1 MNLLSAEN
9 LSKNYA
15 DRWLFR
21 DLNFGLLQGQRV
33 AFVGINGTGK
43 TTLMRILAGLEQP
56 DTGLVSTRKGI
67 RVTYLGQQPVFD
79 ESLTVEE
86 TIFASQNDTLRAI
99 KEYEHVVNDPDH
111 KSDDLQR
118 VLERMDA
125 LNAWDYEA
133 QVQQILSRLGILG
146 ELLTRNVSQLS
157 GGQRKRVALARVLI
171 EEPDVLL
178 LDEPTNHLD
187 LATIEWLENR
197 LSSPSLTLLMVTHDR
212 YFLDS
217 VANEIVELDKGQMYR
232 YQGNYAYFVE
242 KKADREMREATEVEK
257 ARQLFKKEL
266 EWMRRMPQAR
276 GTKQKARIDAFYITK
291 EKASTN
297 LSKQQVELSVKT
309 TRQGGKIIEASHLNK
324 KFGDNVVL
332 DDFSYV
338 FKKKDRIGLVGPN
351 GAGKSTLLNMLTGKL
366 QPDSGTIEVGQ
377 TTVFGYYTQ
386 TELEFDPSQRVID
399 IVKEVAE
406 IVELANGDVLTA
418 SQFLSLF
425 LFPPAQQYT
434 MVSKL
439 SGGEKR
445 RLQLLRVL
453 IKNPNFLILDE
464 PTNDL
469 DLGTLNILEDFLL
482 HFGGCLIIVSHDRY
496 FLDQLADHLFVLE
509 PGGAVLNFPGNYTD
523 YRGYLAERESEA
535 AVESAEKEAKQAR
548 AAAKAAVAAPAP
560 APVAAAPKPSETP
573 KRKATFAEK
582 KEYETL
588 EKELEQLEIQK
599 QELIGKLNSGT
610 GSHQELADWA
620 AQLKR
625 TDADLD
631 TKGERWLELAE
642 LV

>member
-1 MNLLSAEN
+1 LQ
-9 LSKNYA
+9 
-15 DRWLFR
+15 
-21 DLNFGLLQGQRV
+21 QGQRI

-43 TTLMRILAGLEQP
+43 TTLMRVLAGLENP
-56 DTGLVSTRKGI
+56 DTGLVTRRQGI

-86 TIFASQNDTLRAI
+86 TIFASQNDTLRAV
-99 KEYEHVVNDPDH
+99 KDYEHVVNDPNHDPE
-111 KSDDLQR
+111 DLQR
-118 VLERMDA
+118 VMERMDN
-125 LNAWDYEA
+125 LNAWDYES
-133 QVQQILSRLGILG
+133 QVQQILGKLGILG
-146 ELLTRNVSQLS
+146 ELLTRNVSKLS

-197 LSSPSLTLLMVTHDR
+197 LNSPSLTLLMVTHDR
-212 YFLDS
+212 YFLDK
-217 VANEIVELDKGQMYR
+217 VANEIVELDKGTMYR

-242 KKADREMREATEVEK
+242 KKADRELREATEVEK
-257 ARQLFKKEL
+257 ARNLFRKEL

-276 GTKQKARIDAFYITK
+276 GTKQKARIDAFYVTK

-297 LSKQQVELSVKT
+297 LSKQQLELSVKT

-324 KFGDNVVL
+324 KFGDKVVM

-366 QPDSGTIEVGQ
+366 QPDSGTVDVGQ

-406 IVELANGDVLTA
+406 VVELANGDVLTA
-418 SQFLSLF
+418 SQFLTLF

-434 MVSKL
+434 LVSKL

-453 IKNPNFLILDE
+453 VKNPNFLILDE

-482 HFGGCLIIVSHDRY
+482 HFSGCLLIVSHDRY
-496 FLDQLADHLFVLE
+496 FLDNLAEHLFVLE

-523 YRGYLAERESEA
+523 YRDYLAERETEA
-535 AVESAEKEAKQAR
+535 ALEAEEKAVKVAR
-548 AAAKAAVAAPAP
+548 AAAKVAAASPAPAP
-560 APVAAAPKPSETP
+560 AVAAAT
-573 KRKATFAEK
+573 KRRASFAEK
-582 KEYETL
+582 KEFEQLEKDIATL
-588 EKELEQLEIQK
+588 EKEKEQLVAKLATGQGSR
-599 QELIGKLNSGT
+599 QELT
-610 GSHQELADWA
+610 DWPTRLQA
-620 AQLKR
+620 VDK
-625 TDADLD
+625 DLD
-631 TKGERWLELAE
+631 AKGERWLELSDFM
-642 LV
+642 

>member
-9 LSKNYA
+9 LGKNYA
-15 DRWLFR
+15 DRWLFK
-21 DLNFGLLQGQRV
+21 DLNFGLQQGQRV

-43 TTLMRILAGLEQP
+43 TTLMKVLAGIEPP
-56 DTGLVSTRKGI
+56 DTGEVSVRKGI
-67 RVTYLGQQPVFD
+67 RVTYLGQNPDFD
-79 ESLTVEE
+79 ETLTVEE
-86 TIFASQNDTLRAI
+86 TIFASQNDTLKAI
-99 KEYEHVVNDPDH
+99 KEYEHVVNDPNHDP
-111 KSDDLQR
+111 DDLQR
-118 VLERMDA
+118 VMERMDA
-125 LNAWDYEA
+125 LSAWDYEA
-133 QVQQILSRLGILG
+133 QVQQILGRLGILG
-146 ELLTRNVSQLS
+146 ELLNRNIRMLS

-197 LSSPSLTLLMVTHDR
+197 LSSPNLTLLMVTHDR
-212 YFLDS
+212 YFLDK

-276 GTKQKARIDAFYITK
+276 GTKQKARIDAFYVTK

-324 KFGDNVVL
+324 RFGDNVVL

-366 QPDSGTIEVGQ
+366 QPDSGTVDVGQ

-406 IVELANGDVLTA
+406 VVELANGDVLTA

-434 MVSKL
+434 LVSKL

-469 DLGTLNILEDFLL
+469 DIGTLNILEDFLL
-482 HFGGCLIIVSHDRY
+482 HFSGCLLIVSHDRY
-496 FLDQLADHLFVLE
+496 FLDQLAEHLFVLE
-509 PGGAVLNFPGNYTD
+509 PGGQVLNFPGNYTD
-523 YRGYLAERESEA
+523 YREYLAERETEA
-535 AVESAEKEAKQAR
+535 ALEAAEKEAKAAR
-548 AAAKAAVAAPAP
+548 AAAKAVAAAPAP
-560 APVAAAPKPSETP
+560 APVAAPVAAAPP

-588 EKELEQLEIQK
+588 EKEIGQLEARK
-599 QELIGKLNSGT
+599 EELIEKLNSGT

-620 AQLKR
+620 AELKR
-625 TDADLD
+625 TETALD
-631 TKGERWLELAE
+631 DKGLRWLELADF
-642 LV
+642 V

>member
-9 LSKNYA
+9 ISKNYA
-15 DRWLFR
+15 DRWLFQN
-21 DLNFGLLQGQRV
+21 LNFGLQLGQRI

-43 TTLMRILAGLEQP
+43 TTLMRVLAGLENP
-56 DTGLVSTRKGI
+56 DTGLVTRRQGI

-86 TIFASQNDTLRAI
+86 TIFASQNDTLRAV
-99 KEYEHVVNDPDH
+99 KDYEHVVNDPNHDP
-111 KSDDLQR
+111 DDLQR
-118 VLERMDA
+118 VMERMDA
-125 LNAWDYEA
+125 LNAWDYES
-133 QVQQILSRLGILG
+133 QVQQILGKLGILG
-146 ELLTRNVSQLS
+146 ELLTRNVSKLS

-197 LSSPSLTLLMVTHDR
+197 LNSPSLTLLMVTHDR
-212 YFLDS
+212 YFLDK
-217 VANEIVELDKGQMYR
+217 VANEIVELDKGTMYR

-242 KKADREMREATEVEK
+242 KKADRELREATEVEK
-257 ARQLFKKEL
+257 ARNLFRKEL

-297 LSKQQVELSVKT
+297 LSRQQLELSVKT
-309 TRQGGKIIEASHLNK
+309 TRQGGKIIEAEHLNK
-324 KFGDNVVL
+324 KFGDKVVL

-366 QPDSGTIEVGQ
+366 KPDSGVVDVGQ

-406 IVELANGDVLTA
+406 VVELANGDVLTA
-418 SQFLSLF
+418 SQFLTLF

-434 MVSKL
+434 LVSKL

-453 IKNPNFLILDE
+453 VKNPNFLILDE

-482 HFGGCLIIVSHDRY
+482 HFSGCLLIVSHDRY
-496 FLDQLADHLFVLE
+496 FLDNLAEHLFILE

-523 YRGYLAERESEA
+523 YRDYLAERETEA
-535 AVESAEKEAKQAR
+535 ALEAEERAARAAR
-548 AAAKAAVAAPAP
+548 AAAKIAP
-560 APVAAAPKPSETP
+560 AAAPTP
-573 KRKATFAEK
+573 PPAAQPARRRASFAEK
-582 KEYETL
+582 KEF
-588 EKELEQLEIQK
+588 EQLEKNIAALEREKEQLVANLATGQGSRQDLTAWPARLQAVDK
-599 QELIGKLNSGT
+599 EL
-610 GSHQELADWA
+610 
-620 AQLKR
+620 
-625 TDADLD
+625 DA
-631 TKGERWLELAE
+631 KGERWLELSE

>member
-9 LSKNYA
+9 ISKNYA
-15 DRWLFR
+15 DRWLFQN
-21 DLNFGLLQGQRV
+21 LNFGLQQGQRI

-43 TTLMRILAGLEQP
+43 TTLMRVLAGLENP
-56 DTGLVSTRKGI
+56 DTGLVTRRQGI

-79 ESLTVEE
+79 ESLSVEE
-86 TIFASQNDTLRAI
+86 TIFASQNDTLRAV
-99 KEYEHVVNDPDH
+99 KDYEHVVNDPNHDP
-111 KSDDLQR
+111 DDLQR
-118 VLERMDA
+118 VMERMDN
-125 LNAWDYEA
+125 LNAWDYES
-133 QVQQILSRLGILG
+133 QVQQILGKLGILG
-146 ELLTRNVSQLS
+146 ELLTRNVSKLS

-197 LSSPSLTLLMVTHDR
+197 LNSPSLTLLMVTHDR
-212 YFLDS
+212 YFLDK
-217 VANEIVELDKGQMYR
+217 VANEIVELDKGTMYR

-242 KKADREMREATEVEK
+242 KKAERELREATEVEK
-257 ARQLFKKEL
+257 ARNLFRKEL

-297 LSKQQVELSVKT
+297 LSKQQLELSVKT
-309 TRQGGKIIEASHLNK
+309 TRQGGKIIEAEHLNK
-324 KFGDNVVL
+324 KFGDKVVL

-366 QPDSGTIEVGQ
+366 QPDSGTVDVGQ

-406 IVELANGDVLTA
+406 VVELANGDVLTA
-418 SQFLSLF
+418 SQFLTLF

-434 MVSKL
+434 LVSKL

-453 IKNPNFLILDE
+453 VKNPNFLILDE

-469 DLGTLNILEDFLL
+469 DLSTLNILEDFLL
-482 HFGGCLIIVSHDRY
+482 NFSGCLLIVSHDRY
-496 FLDQLADHLFVLE
+496 FLDNLAEHLFVLE

-523 YRGYLAERESEA
+523 YRDYLAERETEA
-535 AVESAEKEAKQAR
+535 ALEAEEKAAKAAR
-548 AAAKAAVAAPAP
+548 AAAKTAPAAPAP
-560 APVAAAPKPSETP
+560 VPVAGPA
-573 KRKATFAEK
+573 KRRASFAEK
-582 KEYETL
+582 KEFEQLEKDIASL
-588 EKELEQLEIQK
+588 EKEKELLVANLATGQGSR
-599 QELIGKLNSGT
+599 QELIDWPARLQAVDK
-610 GSHQELADWA
+610 ELD
-620 AQLKR
+620 K
-625 TDADLD
+625 
-631 TKGERWLELAE
+631 KGERWLELSDF
-642 LV
+642 V

>member
-9 LSKNYA
+9 ISKNYA
-15 DRWLFR
+15 DRWLFQN
-21 DLNFGLLQGQRV
+21 LNFGLQQGQRI

-43 TTLMRILAGLEQP
+43 TTLMRVLAGLENP
-56 DTGLVSTRKGI
+56 DTGLVTRRQGI

-86 TIFASQNDTLRAI
+86 TIFASQNDTLRAV
-99 KEYEHVVNDPDH
+99 KDYEHVVNDPNHDPE
-111 KSDDLQR
+111 DLQR
-118 VLERMDA
+118 VMERMDN
-125 LNAWDYEA
+125 LNAWDYES
-133 QVQQILSRLGILG
+133 QVQQILGKLGILG
-146 ELLTRNVSQLS
+146 ELLTRNVSKLS

-197 LSSPSLTLLMVTHDR
+197 LNSPSLTLLMVTHDR
-212 YFLDS
+212 YFLDK
-217 VANEIVELDKGQMYR
+217 VANEIVELDKGTMYR

-242 KKADREMREATEVEK
+242 KKADRELREATEVEK
-257 ARQLFKKEL
+257 ARNLFRKEL

-276 GTKQKARIDAFYITK
+276 GTKQKARIDAFYVTK

-297 LSKQQVELSVKT
+297 LSKQQLELSVKT

-324 KFGDNVVL
+324 KFGDKVVM

-366 QPDSGTIEVGQ
+366 QPDSGTVDVGQ

-406 IVELANGDVLTA
+406 VVELANGDVLTA
-418 SQFLSLF
+418 SQFLTLF

-434 MVSKL
+434 LVSKL

-453 IKNPNFLILDE
+453 VKNPNFLILDE

-482 HFGGCLIIVSHDRY
+482 HFSGCLLIVSHDRY
-496 FLDQLADHLFVLE
+496 FLDNLAEHLFVLE

-523 YRGYLAERESEA
+523 YRDYLAERETEA
-535 AVESAEKEAKQAR
+535 ALEAEEKAVKVAR
-548 AAAKAAVAAPAP
+548 AAAKVAAASPAPAP
-560 APVAAAPKPSETP
+560 AVAAAT
-573 KRKATFAEK
+573 KRRASFAEK
-582 KEYETL
+582 KEFEQLEKDIATL
-588 EKELEQLEIQK
+588 EKEKEQLVAKLATGQGSR
-599 QELIGKLNSGT
+599 QELT
-610 GSHQELADWA
+610 DWPTRLQA
-620 AQLKR
+620 VDK
-625 TDADLD
+625 DLD
-631 TKGERWLELAE
+631 AKGERWLELSDFM
-642 LV
+642 

>member
-9 LSKNYA
+9 ISKNYA
-15 DRWLFR
+15 DRWLFK
-21 DLNFGLLQGQRV
+21 DLNFGLQLGQRV

-43 TTLMRILAGLEQP
+43 TTLLRILAGFETP
-56 DTGLVSTRKGI
+56 DTGLVSSRKGI

-79 ESLTVEE
+79 ESLSVEE
-86 TIFASQNDTLRAI
+86 TIFASQNDTLKAI
-99 KEYEHVVNDPDH
+99 QEYEHVINDADH
-111 KSDDLQR
+111 KPDDLQR

-133 QVQQILSRLGILG
+133 QVQQILGRLGILG
-146 ELLTRNVSQLS
+146 DLLQRNVSQLS

-197 LSSPSLTLLMVTHDR
+197 LSSPTLTLLMVTHDR
-212 YFLDS
+212 YFLDK

-242 KKADREMREATEVEK
+242 KKADREMRETVEVEK

-266 EWMRRMPQAR
+266 DWMRRMPQAR
-276 GTKQKARIDAFYITK
+276 GTKQKARIDAFYVTK

-297 LSKQQVELSVKT
+297 LNKQQIELSVKT
-309 TRQGGKIIEASHLNK
+309 TRQGGKIIEAHNLTK
-324 KFGDNVVL
+324 KFGDLTVL
-332 DDFSYV
+332 DDFNYV

-351 GAGKSTLLNMLTGKL
+351 GVGKSTLMNMLTGKL
-366 QPDSGTIEVGQ
+366 QADSGSIEVG
-377 TTVFGYYTQ
+377 TNTVFGYYTQ
-386 TELEFDPSQRVID
+386 TELEFDPTQRVID

-406 IVELANGDVLTA
+406 VVELANGDVLTA
-418 SQFLSLF
+418 SQFLNLF

-434 MVSKL
+434 LVNKL

-469 DLGTLNILEDFLL
+469 DLATLNILEDFLL
-482 HFGGCLIIVSHDRY
+482 HFTGCLLIVSHDRY
-496 FLDQLADHLFVLE
+496 FLDHLAEHLFVLE

-523 YRGYLAERESEA
+523 YRDYLEERETEA
-535 AVESAEKEAKQAR
+535 ALMEEEKAAKAAR
-548 AAAKAAVAAPAP
+548 AAAKLA
-560 APVAAAPKPSETP
+560 APVAVSTAVAPSPA
-573 KRKATFAEK
+573 KRRATFAEK
-582 KEYETL
+582 KEYEQLEKAMATL
-588 EKELEQLEIQK
+588 ETEKQEITAKLNGGAGSPQDFAAWGARLGAIEKELGEKE
-599 QELIGKLNSGT
+599 
-610 GSHQELADWA
+610 
-620 AQLKR
+620 
-625 TDADLD
+625 
-631 TKGERWLELAE
+631 ERWLELAE
-642 LV
+642 LG

>member
-9 LSKNYA
+9 ISKNYA
-15 DRWLFR
+15 DRWLFQN
-21 DLNFGLLQGQRV
+21 LNFGLQQGQRI

-43 TTLMRILAGLEQP
+43 TTLMRVLAGLENP
-56 DTGLVSTRKGI
+56 DTGLVTRRQGI

-79 ESLTVEE
+79 ESLSVEE
-86 TIFASQNDTLRAI
+86 TIFASQNDTLRAV
-99 KEYEHVVNDPDH
+99 KDYEHVVNDPNHDP
-111 KSDDLQR
+111 DDLQR
-118 VLERMDA
+118 VMERMDN
-125 LNAWDYEA
+125 LNAWDYES
-133 QVQQILSRLGILG
+133 QVQQILGKLGILG
-146 ELLTRNVSQLS
+146 ELLTRNVSKLS

-197 LSSPSLTLLMVTHDR
+197 LNSPSLTLLMVTHDR
-212 YFLDS
+212 YFLDK
-217 VANEIVELDKGQMYR
+217 VANEIVELDKGTMYR

-242 KKADREMREATEVEK
+242 KKAERELREATEVEK
-257 ARQLFKKEL
+257 ARNLFRKEL

-297 LSKQQVELSVKT
+297 LSKQQLELSVKT
-309 TRQGGKIIEASHLNK
+309 TRQGGKIIEAEHLNK
-324 KFGDNVVL
+324 KFGDKVVL

-366 QPDSGTIEVGQ
+366 QPDSGTVDVGQ

-406 IVELANGDVLTA
+406 VVELANGDVLTA
-418 SQFLSLF
+418 SQFLTLF

-434 MVSKL
+434 LVSKL

-453 IKNPNFLILDE
+453 VKNPNFLILDE

-482 HFGGCLIIVSHDRY
+482 NFSGCLLIVSHDRY
-496 FLDQLADHLFVLE
+496 FLDNLAEHLFVLE

-523 YRGYLAERESEA
+523 YRDYLAERETEA
-535 AVESAEKEAKQAR
+535 ALEAEEKAAKAAR
-548 AAAKAAVAAPAP
+548 AAAKIAPAAPAP
-560 APVAAAPKPSETP
+560 APAAVPA
-573 KRKATFAEK
+573 KRRASFAEK
-582 KEYETL
+582 KEFEQLEKDIASL
-588 EKELEQLEIQK
+588 EKEKEQLVANLATGQGSR
-599 QELIGKLNSGT
+599 QELVDWPARLQAVDK
-610 GSHQELADWA
+610 ELD
-620 AQLKR
+620 K
-625 TDADLD
+625 
-631 TKGERWLELAE
+631 KGERWLELSDFM
-642 LV
+642 

>member
-9 LSKNYA
+9 ISKNYA
-15 DRWLFR
+15 DRWLFQN
-21 DLNFGLLQGQRV
+21 LNFGLQQGQRI

-43 TTLMRILAGLEQP
+43 TTLMRVLAGLENP
-56 DTGLVSTRKGI
+56 DTGLVTRRQGN

-86 TIFASQNDTLRAI
+86 TIFASQNDTLRAV
-99 KEYEHVVNDPDH
+99 KDYEHVVNDPNHDPE
-111 KSDDLQR
+111 DLQR
-118 VLERMDA
+118 VMERMDN
-125 LNAWDYEA
+125 LNAWDYES
-133 QVQQILSRLGILG
+133 QVQQILGKLGILG
-146 ELLTRNVSQLS
+146 ELLTRNVSKLS

-197 LSSPSLTLLMVTHDR
+197 LNSPSLTLLMVTHDR
-212 YFLDS
+212 YFLDK
-217 VANEIVELDKGQMYR
+217 VANEIVELDKGTMYR

-242 KKADREMREATEVEK
+242 KKADRELREATEVEK
-257 ARQLFKKEL
+257 ARNLFRKEL

-276 GTKQKARIDAFYITK
+276 GTKQKARIDAFYVTK

-297 LSKQQVELSVKT
+297 LSKQQLELSVKT
-309 TRQGGKIIEASHLNK
+309 TRQGGKIIEAEHLNK
-324 KFGDNVVL
+324 KFGDKVVL

-366 QPDSGTIEVGQ
+366 QPDSGTVDVGQ

-406 IVELANGDVLTA
+406 VVELANGDVLTA
-418 SQFLSLF
+418 SQFLTLF

-434 MVSKL
+434 LVSKL

-453 IKNPNFLILDE
+453 VRNPNFLILDE

-482 HFGGCLIIVSHDRY
+482 HFSGCLLIVSHDRY
-496 FLDQLADHLFVLE
+496 FLDNLAEHLFVLE

-523 YRGYLAERESEA
+523 YRDYLAERETEA
-535 AVESAEKEAKQAR
+535 ALEAEEKAAKAAR
-548 AAAKAAVAAPAP
+548 AAAKTAPAAPTLPPAAAPA
-560 APVAAAPKPSETP
+560 
-573 KRKATFAEK
+573 KRRASFAEK
-582 KEYETL
+582 KEFEQLEKDIAAL
-588 EKELEQLEIQK
+588 EKEKAQLVANLATGQGSR
-599 QELIGKLNSGT
+599 QELI
-610 GSHQELADWA
+610 DWPA
-620 AQLKR
+620 RLQAVDK
-625 TDADLD
+625 ALD
-631 TKGERWLELAE
+631 TKGERWLELSDFM
-642 LV
+642 

>member
-9 LSKNYA
+9 ISKNYA
-15 DRWLFR
+15 DRWLFQN
-21 DLNFGLLQGQRV
+21 LNFGLQQGQRI

-43 TTLMRILAGLEQP
+43 TTLMRVLAGLENP
-56 DTGLVSTRKGI
+56 DTGLVTRRQGI

-86 TIFASQNDTLRAI
+86 TIFASQNDTLRAV
-99 KEYEHVVNDPDH
+99 KDYEHVVNDPNHDP
-111 KSDDLQR
+111 DELQK
-118 VLERMDA
+118 VMERMDA
-125 LNAWDYEA
+125 LNAWDYES
-133 QVQQILSRLGILG
+133 QVQQILGKLGILG
-146 ELLTRNVSQLS
+146 ELLSRNVSKLS

-197 LSSPSLTLLMVTHDR
+197 LNSPSLTLLMVTHDR
-212 YFLDS
+212 YFLDK

-242 KKADREMREATEVEK
+242 KKADREMRESIEVEK

-276 GTKQKARIDAFYITK
+276 GTKQKARIDAFYVTK

-297 LSKQQVELSVKT
+297 LTKQQLELSVKT
-309 TRQGGKIIEASHLNK
+309 TRQGGKIIEAEHLNK
-324 KFGDNVVL
+324 KFGDKVVL

-366 QPDSGTIEVGQ
+366 QPDSGSVDVGQ

-406 IVELANGDVLTA
+406 VVELANGDVLTA
-418 SQFLSLF
+418 SQFLTLF

-434 MVSKL
+434 LVSKL

-453 IKNPNFLILDE
+453 VKNPNFLILDE

-482 HFGGCLIIVSHDRY
+482 HFTGCLLIVSHDRY
-496 FLDQLADHLFVLE
+496 FLDNLAEHLFVLE

-523 YRGYLAERESEA
+523 YRDYLAERDELAELEA
-535 AVESAEKEAKQAR
+535 EEKAAKAAR
-548 AAAKAAVAAPAP
+548 AAAKVAAASPAP
-560 APVAAAPKPSETP
+560 APVAAPAPP
-573 KRKATFAEK
+573 KRRASFAEK
-582 KEYETL
+582 KEFEQLEKDIAKL
-588 EKELEQLEIQK
+588 EKEKEQLVANLATGQGTR
-599 QELIGKLNSGT
+599 QELT
-610 GSHQELADWA
+610 DWPA
-620 AQLKR
+620 RLQAVDK
-625 TDADLD
+625 DLD
-631 TKGERWLELAE
+631 AKGERWLELSDFM
-642 LV
+642 

>member
-9 LSKNYA
+9 VSKNYA
-15 DRWLFR
+15 DRWLFQN
-21 DLNFGLLQGQRV
+21 LNFGLQQGQRI

-43 TTLMRILAGLEQP
+43 TTLMRVLAGLENP
-56 DTGLVSTRKGI
+56 DTGLVTRRQGI

-86 TIFASQNDTLRAI
+86 TIFASQNDTLRAV
-99 KEYEHVVNDPDH
+99 KDYEHVVNDPNHDP
-111 KSDDLQR
+111 DDLQR
-118 VLERMDA
+118 VMERMDA
-125 LNAWDYEA
+125 LNAWDYES
-133 QVQQILSRLGILG
+133 QVQQILGRLGILG
-146 ELLTRNVSQLS
+146 DLLTRNVSKLS

-197 LSSPSLTLLMVTHDR
+197 LNSPSLTLLMVTHDR
-212 YFLDS
+212 YFLDK
-217 VANEIVELDKGQMYR
+217 VANEIVELDKGTMYR

-242 KKADREMREATEVEK
+242 KKADRELREATEVEK
-257 ARQLFKKEL
+257 ARNLFRKEL

-276 GTKQKARIDAFYITK
+276 GTKQKARIDAFYVTK

-297 LSKQQVELSVKT
+297 LSKQQLELSVKT
-309 TRQGGKIIEASHLNK
+309 TRQGGKIIEADHISK
-324 KFGDNVVL
+324 RFGDKVVL

-366 QPDSGTIEVGQ
+366 QPDSGTIDVGQ

-406 IVELANGDVLTA
+406 VVELANGDVLTA
-418 SQFLSLF
+418 SQFLTLF

-434 MVSKL
+434 LVSKL

-453 IKNPNFLILDE
+453 VKNPNFLILDE

-482 HFGGCLIIVSHDRY
+482 HFSGCLLIVSHDRY
-496 FLDQLADHLFVLE
+496 FLDNLAEHLFVLE
-509 PGGAVLNFPGNYTD
+509 PGGAILNFPGNYTD
-523 YRGYLAERESEA
+523 YRDYLAERETEA
-535 AVESAEKEAKQAR
+535 ALEAEEKAAKAAR
-548 AAAKAAVAAPAP
+548 AAAKA
-560 APVAAAPKPSETP
+560 VAAAPAAPTP
-573 KRKATFAEK
+573 PLAAALKRKSLSNWRKTSRPSK
-582 KEYETL
+582 KRR
-588 EKELEQLEIQK
+588 
-599 QELIGKLNSGT
+599 S
-610 GSHQELADWA
+610 S
-620 AQLKR
+620 
-625 TDADLD
+625 
-631 TKGERWLELAE
+631 
-642 LV
+642 

>member
-9 LSKNYA
+9 ISKNYA
-15 DRWLFR
+15 DRWLFQN
-21 DLNFGLLQGQRV
+21 LNFGLQLGQRI

-43 TTLMRILAGLEQP
+43 TTLMRVLAGLENP
-56 DTGLVSTRKGI
+56 DTGLVTRRQGM

-86 TIFASQNDTLRAI
+86 TIFASQNDTLRAV
-99 KEYEHVVNDPDH
+99 KDYEHVVNDPNH
-111 KSDDLQR
+111 NPDDLQR
-118 VLERMDA
+118 VMERMDT
-125 LNAWDYEA
+125 LNAWDYES
-133 QVQQILSRLGILG
+133 QVQQILGKLGILG
-146 ELLTRNVSQLS
+146 ELLTRNVSKLS

-197 LSSPSLTLLMVTHDR
+197 LNSPSLTLLMVTHDR
-212 YFLDS
+212 YFLDK
-217 VANEIVELDKGQMYR
+217 VANEIVELDKGTMYR
-232 YQGNYAYFVE
+232 YQGNYSYFVE
-242 KKADREMREATEVEK
+242 KKADREMRETVEVEK
-257 ARQLFKKEL
+257 ARNLFRKEL

-276 GTKQKARIDAFYITK
+276 GTKQKARIDAFYVTK

-297 LSKQQVELSVKT
+297 LSKQQLELSVKT
-309 TRQGGKIIEASHLNK
+309 TRQGGKIIEADSLNK
-324 KFGDNVVL
+324 KFGDKVVL

-366 QPDSGTIEVGQ
+366 KPDSGTVDVGQ

-386 TELEFDPSQRVID
+386 TELEFDPTQRVID

-406 IVELANGDVLTA
+406 VVELANGDVLTA
-418 SQFLSLF
+418 SQFLTLF

-434 MVSKL
+434 LVSKL

-453 IKNPNFLILDE
+453 VRNPNFLILDE

-482 HFGGCLIIVSHDRY
+482 HFAGCLLIVSHDRY
-496 FLDQLADHLFVLE
+496 FLDNLAEHLFILE

-523 YRGYLAERESEA
+523 YRDYLAERETEA
-535 AVESAEKEAKQAR
+535 TLEAEEKAAKVAR
-548 AAAKAAVAAPAP
+548 AAAKVAAATPAAP
-560 APVAAAPKPSETP
+560 APVAAPP
-573 KRKATFAEK
+573 KRRASFAEK
-582 KEYETL
+582 KEFEQLEKDIAAL
-588 EKELEQLEIQK
+588 EKEKEQLVASLAAGQGSRE
-599 QELIGKLNSGT
+599 ELTKWPARL
-610 GSHQELADWA
+610 QVVDKEL
-620 AQLKR
+620 
-625 TDADLD
+625 DA
-631 TKGERWLELAE
+631 KGERWLELSDFM
-642 LV
+642 

>member
-9 LSKNYA
+9 ISKNYA
-15 DRWLFR
+15 DRWLFQN
-21 DLNFGLLQGQRV
+21 LNFGLQQGQRI

-43 TTLMRILAGLEQP
+43 TTLMKVLAGLENP
-56 DTGLVSTRKGI
+56 DTGLVTRRQGI

-86 TIFASQNDTLRAI
+86 TIFASQNDTLRAV
-99 KEYEHVVNDPDH
+99 KDYEHVVNDPNHDP
-111 KSDDLQR
+111 DDLQR
-118 VLERMDA
+118 VMERMDA
-125 LNAWDYEA
+125 LNAWDYES
-133 QVQQILSRLGILG
+133 QVQQILGKLGILG
-146 ELLTRNVSQLS
+146 ELLTRNVSKLS

-197 LSSPSLTLLMVTHDR
+197 LNSPSLTLLMVTHDR
-212 YFLDS
+212 YFLDK

-297 LSKQQVELSVKT
+297 LSKQQLELSVKT
-309 TRQGGKIIEASHLNK
+309 TRQGGKIIEAEHLNK
-324 KFGDNVVL
+324 RFGDKVVL

-366 QPDSGTIEVGQ
+366 QPDSGHVDVGQ

-406 IVELANGDVLTA
+406 VVELANGDVLTA
-418 SQFLSLF
+418 SQFLTLF

-434 MVSKL
+434 LVSKL

-453 IKNPNFLILDE
+453 VKNPNFLILDE

-482 HFGGCLIIVSHDRY
+482 HFSGCLLIVSHDRY
-496 FLDQLADHLFVLE
+496 FLDNLAEHLFVLE

-523 YRGYLAERESEA
+523 YRDYLAERETEA
-535 AVESAEKEAKQAR
+535 ALQAEEKAAKAAR
-548 AAAKAAVAAPAP
+548 AAAKAAATTPAAPAP
-560 APVAAAPKPSETP
+560 AAAQAPKRRAS
-573 KRKATFAEK
+573 FAEK
-582 KEYETL
+582 KEFEQLEKDIAAL
-588 EKELEQLEIQK
+588 EKEKEQLVANLATGQGSRQDLIAWPARLQVVDK
-599 QELIGKLNSGT
+599 EL
-610 GSHQELADWA
+610 
-620 AQLKR
+620 
-625 TDADLD
+625 DA
-631 TKGERWLELAE
+631 KGERWLELSD

>member
-9 LSKNYA
+9 ISKNYA
-15 DRWLFR
+15 DRWLFQN
-21 DLNFGLLQGQRV
+21 LNFGLQQGQRI

-43 TTLMRILAGLEQP
+43 TTLMRVLAGLENP
-56 DTGLVSTRKGI
+56 DTGSVSRRQGI

-79 ESLTVEE
+79 ESLSVEE
-86 TIFASQNDTLRAI
+86 TIFASQNDTLRAV
-99 KEYEHVVNDPDH
+99 KAYEHVVNDPHHDP
-111 KSDDLQR
+111 DELQK
-118 VLERMDA
+118 VMERMDA
-125 LNAWDYEA
+125 LNAWDYES
-133 QVQQILSRLGILG
+133 QVQQILGKLGILG
-146 ELLTRNVSQLS
+146 ELLTRNVSKLS

-197 LSSPSLTLLMVTHDR
+197 LNSPSLTLLMVTHDR
-212 YFLDS
+212 YFLDK
-217 VANEIVELDKGQMYR
+217 VANEIVELDRGQLYR

-242 KKADREMREATEVEK
+242 KKADREMRETVEVEK
-257 ARQLFKKEL
+257 ARNLFRKEL

-276 GTKQKARIDAFYITK
+276 GTKQKARIDAFYVTK

-297 LSKQQVELSVKT
+297 LSKQQLELSVKT
-309 TRQGGKIIEASHLNK
+309 TRQGGKIIEAAHLSK
-324 KFGDNVVL
+324 HFGDKVVL

-366 QPDSGTIEVGQ
+366 QPDSGTIDVGQ

-386 TELEFDPSQRVID
+386 TELEFDPTQRVID

-406 IVELANGDVLTA
+406 VVELANGDVLTA
-418 SQFLSLF
+418 SQFLTLF

-434 MVSKL
+434 LVSKL

-453 IKNPNFLILDE
+453 VKNPNFLILDE

-469 DLGTLNILEDFLL
+469 DLSTLNILEDFLL
-482 HFGGCLIIVSHDRY
+482 HFGGCLLIVSHDRY
-496 FLDQLADHLFVLE
+496 FLDNLAEHLFVLE

-523 YRGYLAERESEA
+523 YRDYLAEREVEA
-535 AVESAEKEAKQAR
+535 ALEAEEKAAKVAR
-548 AAAKAAVAAPAP
+548 AAAKVAAAAPAVAPPPAPAP
-560 APVAAAPKPSETP
+560 AK
-573 KRKATFAEK
+573 KRASYAEK
-582 KEYETL
+582 REYEQLSTDLATL
-588 EKELEQLEIQK
+588 EAEKQQLTD
-599 QELIGKLNSGT
+599 KLNAGQ
-610 GSHQELADWA
+610 GSHQELGTWA
-620 AQLKR
+620 ARLQALG
-625 TDADLD
+625 DELD
-631 TKGERWLELAE
+631 EKGLRWLELGE

>member
-9 LSKNYA
+9 ISKNYA
-15 DRWLFR
+15 DRWLFK
-21 DLNFGLLQGQRV
+21 DLNFGLQLGQRV

-43 TTLMRILAGLEQP
+43 TTLLRILAGLETP

-79 ESLTVEE
+79 ESLSVEE
-86 TIFASQNDTLRAI
+86 TIFASQNDTLKAI
-99 KEYEHVVNDPDH
+99 QEYEHVINDADH
-111 KSDDLQR
+111 KADDLQR

-133 QVQQILSRLGILG
+133 QVQQILGRLGILG

-197 LSSPSLTLLMVTHDR
+197 LSSPTLTLLMVTHDR
-212 YFLDS
+212 YFLDK
-217 VANEIVELDKGQMYR
+217 VANEIVELDKGTMYR

-242 KKADREMREATEVEK
+242 KKADREMRETVEVEK

-266 EWMRRMPQAR
+266 DWMRRMPQAR
-276 GTKQKARIDAFYITK
+276 GTKQKARIDAFYVTK

-297 LSKQQVELSVKT
+297 LNKQQIELSVKT
-309 TRQGGKIIEASHLNK
+309 TRQGGKIIEAHHLSK
-324 KFGDNVVL
+324 QFGDLTVL
-332 DDFSYV
+332 DDFNYV

-351 GAGKSTLLNMLTGKL
+351 GVGKSTLMNMLTGRL
-366 QPDSGTIEVGQ
+366 APDSGTLEVGQ
-377 TTVFGYYTQ
+377 NTVFGYYTQ

-406 IVELANGDVLTA
+406 VVELASGDVLTA
-418 SQFLSLF
+418 SQFLNLF

-434 MVSKL
+434 LVSKL

-469 DLGTLNILEDFLL
+469 DLATLNILEDFLL
-482 HFGGCLIIVSHDRY
+482 HFTGCLLIVSHDRY
-496 FLDQLADHLFVLE
+496 FLDHLAEHLFVLE

-523 YRGYLAERESEA
+523 YREYLEEREAEA
-535 AVESAEKEAKQAR
+535 AIEAEEKAAKAAR
-548 AAAKAAVAAPAP
+548 AAAKLA
-560 APVAAAPKPSETP
+560 APVAVSTAVAPSPA
-573 KRKATFAEK
+573 KRRASFAEK
-582 KEYETL
+582 KEYEQLEKAMTTL
-588 EKELEQLEIQK
+588 EAEKEEITARLNGGSGSPQDFAAWGARLQAVEKELGERE
-599 QELIGKLNSGT
+599 
-610 GSHQELADWA
+610 
-620 AQLKR
+620 
-625 TDADLD
+625 
-631 TKGERWLELAE
+631 ERWLELAE
-642 LV
+642 LA

>member
-9 LSKNYA
+9 ISKNYA
-15 DRWLFR
+15 DRWLFK
-21 DLNFGLLQGQRV
+21 DLNFGLQQGQRV

-43 TTLMRILAGLEQP
+43 TTLMKVLAGLEAP
-56 DTGLVSTRKGI
+56 DTGLVTRRQGI

-86 TIFASQNDTLRAI
+86 TIFASQNDTLRAV
-99 KEYEHVVNDPDH
+99 KAYEHVVNDPNHDP
-111 KSDDLQR
+111 DELQR
-118 VLERMDA
+118 VMERMDA
-125 LNAWDYEA
+125 LNAWDYES
-133 QVQQILSRLGILG
+133 QVQQILGKLGILG
-146 ELLTRNVSQLS
+146 DLLTRNVSKLS

-197 LSSPSLTLLMVTHDR
+197 LNSPSLTLLMVTHDR
-212 YFLDS
+212 YFLDK

-242 KKADREMREATEVEK
+242 KKADREMRESIEVEK

-276 GTKQKARIDAFYITK
+276 GTKQKARIDAFYVTK

-297 LSKQQVELSVKT
+297 LTKQQLELSVKT
-309 TRQGGKIIEASHLNK
+309 TRQGGKIIEAEHLNK
-324 KFGDNVVL
+324 KFGDKVVL

-366 QPDSGTIEVGQ
+366 QPDSGTVDVGQ

-406 IVELANGDVLTA
+406 VVELANGDVLTA
-418 SQFLSLF
+418 SQFLTLF

-434 MVSKL
+434 LVSKL

-453 IKNPNFLILDE
+453 VKNPNFLILDE

-482 HFGGCLIIVSHDRY
+482 HFTGCLLIVSHDRY
-496 FLDQLADHLFVLE
+496 FLDNLAEHLFVLE
-509 PGGAVLNFPGNYTD
+509 PGGQVLNFPGNYTD
-523 YRGYLAERESEA
+523 YRDYLAERDELAALEA
-535 AVESAEKEAKQAR
+535 EEKAAKAAR
-548 AAAKAAVAAPAP
+548 AAAKAAPAAPTPAPAAAPA
-560 APVAAAPKPSETP
+560 
-573 KRKATFAEK
+573 KRRASFAEK
-582 KEYETL
+582 KEF
-588 EKELEQLEIQK
+588 EQLEKDIAKLEQEK
-599 QELIGKLNSGT
+599 EQLVANLATGQGSRQELIDWPARLQAVDK
-610 GSHQELADWA
+610 EL
-620 AQLKR
+620 
-625 TDADLD
+625 DA
-631 TKGERWLELAE
+631 KGERWLELSD

>member
-9 LSKNYA
+9 VSKNYA
-15 DRWLFR
+15 DRWLFQN
-21 DLNFGLLQGQRV
+21 LNFGLQQGQRI

-43 TTLMRILAGLEQP
+43 TTLMRVLAGLENP
-56 DTGLVSTRKGI
+56 DTGLVTRRQGI

-86 TIFASQNDTLRAI
+86 TIFASQNDTLRAV
-99 KEYEHVVNDPDH
+99 KDYEHVVNNPNHDP
-111 KSDDLQR
+111 DDLQR
-118 VLERMDA
+118 VMERMDA
-125 LNAWDYEA
+125 LNAWDYES
-133 QVQQILSRLGILG
+133 QVQQILGKLGILG
-146 ELLTRNVSQLS
+146 ELLQRNVSKLS

-197 LSSPSLTLLMVTHDR
+197 LNSPSLTLLMVTHDR
-212 YFLDS
+212 YFLDK

-266 EWMRRMPQAR
+266 DWMRRMPQAR

-297 LSKQQVELSVKT
+297 LSKQQLELSVKT
-309 TRQGGKIIEASHLNK
+309 TRQGGKIIEADGISK
-324 KFGDNVVL
+324 RFGDKVVL

-366 QPDSGTIEVGQ
+366 KPDSGAVDVGQ

-406 IVELANGDVLTA
+406 VVELANGDVLTA
-418 SQFLSLF
+418 SQFLTLF

-434 MVSKL
+434 LVNKL

-453 IKNPNFLILDE
+453 VKNPNFLILDE

-482 HFGGCLIIVSHDRY
+482 HFSGCLLIVSHDRY
-496 FLDQLADHLFVLE
+496 FLDNLAEHLFVLE
-509 PGGAVLNFPGNYTD
+509 PGGKVLNFPGNYTD
-523 YRGYLAERESEA
+523 YRDYLAERETEA
-535 AVESAEKEAKQAR
+535 ALEAEEKAAKAAR
-548 AAAKAAVAAPAP
+548 AAAKVAPAAAPTPPPAAAPA
-560 APVAAAPKPSETP
+560 
-573 KRKATFAEK
+573 KRRASFAEK
-582 KEYETL
+582 KEFEQLEKDIAAL
-588 EKELEQLEIQK
+588 EKEKEQLVANLATGQGSR
-599 QELIGKLNSGT
+599 QDLIAWPARLQAVDK
-610 GSHQELADWA
+610 
-620 AQLKR
+620 
-625 TDADLD
+625 DLD
-631 TKGERWLELAE
+631 AKGERWLELSDFM
-642 LV
+642 

>member
-9 LSKNYA
+9 ISKNYA
-15 DRWLFR
+15 DRWLFQN
-21 DLNFGLLQGQRV
+21 LNFGLQQGQRI

-43 TTLMRILAGLEQP
+43 TTLMRVLAGLENP
-56 DTGLVSTRKGI
+56 DTGLVTRRQGM

-86 TIFASQNDTLRAI
+86 TIFASQNDTLRAV
-99 KEYEHVVNDPDH
+99 KDYEHVVNDPNHDP
-111 KSDDLQR
+111 DDLQR
-118 VLERMDA
+118 VMERMDN
-125 LNAWDYEA
+125 LNAWDYES
-133 QVQQILSRLGILG
+133 QVQQILGKLGILG
-146 ELLTRNVSQLS
+146 ELLTRNVSKLS

-197 LSSPSLTLLMVTHDR
+197 LNSPSLTLLMVTHDR
-212 YFLDS
+212 YFLDK
-217 VANEIVELDKGQMYR
+217 VANEIVELDKGVMYR
-232 YQGNYAYFVE
+232 YQGNYSYFVE
-242 KKADREMREATEVEK
+242 KKADRELREATEVEK
-257 ARQLFKKEL
+257 GRNLFRKEL

-297 LSKQQVELSVKT
+297 LSKQQLELSVKT
-309 TRQGGKIIEASHLNK
+309 TRQGGKIIEADHLNK
-324 KFGDNVVL
+324 KFGDKVVL

-366 QPDSGTIEVGQ
+366 QPDSGTVDVGQ

-386 TELEFDPSQRVID
+386 TELEFDPTQRVID
-399 IVKEVAE
+399 IVNEVAE
-406 IVELANGDVLTA
+406 VVELANGDVLTA
-418 SQFLSLF
+418 SQFLTLF

-434 MVSKL
+434 LVSKL

-453 IKNPNFLILDE
+453 VKNPNFLILDE

-482 HFGGCLIIVSHDRY
+482 NFSGCLLIVSHDRY
-496 FLDQLADHLFVLE
+496 FLDNLAEHLFVLE

-523 YRGYLAERESEA
+523 YRDYLAERETEA
-535 AVESAEKEAKQAR
+535 ALEEEEKAAKVAR
-548 AAAKAAVAAPAP
+548 AAAK
-560 APVAAAPKPSETP
+560 VAAATPAPTPPPAAQAP
-573 KRKATFAEK
+573 KRRASFAEK
-582 KEYETL
+582 KEFEQLEKDIAAL
-588 EKELEQLEIQK
+588 EKEKEQLVANLATGQGSR
-599 QELIGKLNSGT
+599 QDLIAWPARLQAVDK
-610 GSHQELADWA
+610 
-620 AQLKR
+620 
-625 TDADLD
+625 DLD
-631 TKGERWLELAE
+631 AKGERWLELSD

>member
-9 LSKNYA
+9 ISKNYA
-15 DRWLFR
+15 DRWLFQN
-21 DLNFGLLQGQRV
+21 LNFGLQLGQRI

-43 TTLMRILAGLEQP
+43 TTLMRVLAGLENP
-56 DTGLVSTRKGI
+56 DTGLVTRRQGM

-86 TIFASQNDTLRAI
+86 TIFASQNDTLRAV
-99 KEYEHVVNDPDH
+99 KDYEHVVNDPNHDP
-111 KSDDLQR
+111 DDLQR
-118 VLERMDA
+118 VMERMDT
-125 LNAWDYEA
+125 LNAWDYES
-133 QVQQILSRLGILG
+133 QVQQILGKLGILG
-146 ELLTRNVSQLS
+146 ELLTRNVSKLS

-197 LSSPSLTLLMVTHDR
+197 LNSPSLTLLMVTHDR
-212 YFLDS
+212 YFLDK
-217 VANEIVELDKGQMYR
+217 VANEIVELDKGTMYR
-232 YQGNYAYFVE
+232 YQGNYSYFVE
-242 KKADREMREATEVEK
+242 KKADREMRETVEVEK
-257 ARQLFKKEL
+257 ARNLFRKEL

-276 GTKQKARIDAFYITK
+276 GTKQKARIDAFYVTK

-297 LSKQQVELSVKT
+297 LSKQQLELSVKT
-309 TRQGGKIIEASHLNK
+309 TRQGGKIIEADGLNK
-324 KFGDNVVL
+324 KFGDKVVL

-366 QPDSGTIEVGQ
+366 KPDSGTVDVGQ

-386 TELEFDPSQRVID
+386 TELEFDPTQRVID

-406 IVELANGDVLTA
+406 VVELANGDVLTA
-418 SQFLSLF
+418 SQFLTLF

-434 MVSKL
+434 LVSKL

-453 IKNPNFLILDE
+453 VKNPNFLILDE

-482 HFGGCLIIVSHDRY
+482 NFSGCLLIVSHDRY
-496 FLDQLADHLFVLE
+496 FLDNLAEHLFVLE

-523 YRGYLAERESEA
+523 YRDYLAERETEA
-535 AVESAEKEAKQAR
+535 TLEADEKAAKVAR
-548 AAAKAAVAAPAP
+548 AAAKVAAATPAAP
-560 APVAAAPKPSETP
+560 APVAAPP
-573 KRKATFAEK
+573 KRRASFAEK
-582 KEYETL
+582 KEF
-588 EKELEQLEIQK
+588 EQLEKAIATLETEKEQLVASLAAG
-599 QELIGKLNSGT
+599 QGSREELTKWPARL
-610 GSHQELADWA
+610 QAVDKEL
-620 AQLKR
+620 
-625 TDADLD
+625 DA
-631 TKGERWLELAE
+631 KGERWLELSDFM
-642 LV
+642 

>member
-9 LSKNYA
+9 VSKNYA
-15 DRWLFR
+15 DRWLFQN
-21 DLNFGLLQGQRV
+21 LNFGLQQGQRI

-43 TTLMRILAGLEQP
+43 TTLMRVLAGLENP
-56 DTGLVSTRKGI
+56 DTGLVTRRQGI

-86 TIFASQNDTLRAI
+86 TIFASQNDTLRAV
-99 KEYEHVVNDPDH
+99 KDYEHVVNDPNHDP
-111 KSDDLQR
+111 DDLQR
-118 VLERMDA
+118 VMERMDA
-125 LNAWDYEA
+125 LNAWDYES
-133 QVQQILSRLGILG
+133 QVQQILGKLGILG
-146 ELLTRNVSQLS
+146 ELLTRNVSKLS

-197 LSSPSLTLLMVTHDR
+197 LNSPSLTLLMVTHDR
-212 YFLDS
+212 YFLDK

-242 KKADREMREATEVEK
+242 KKADRELREATEVEK
-257 ARQLFKKEL
+257 ARNLFRKEL

-297 LSKQQVELSVKT
+297 LSKQQLELSVKT
-309 TRQGGKIIEASHLNK
+309 TRQGGKIIEAEHLNK
-324 KFGDNVVL
+324 RFGDKVVM

-366 QPDSGTIEVGQ
+366 KPDSGTVDVGQ

-386 TELEFDPSQRVID
+386 TELEFDPTQRVID

-406 IVELANGDVLTA
+406 VVELANGDVLTA
-418 SQFLSLF
+418 SQFLTLF

-434 MVSKL
+434 LVSKL

-453 IKNPNFLILDE
+453 VRNPNFLILDE

-482 HFGGCLIIVSHDRY
+482 HFSGCLLIVSHDRY
-496 FLDQLADHLFVLE
+496 FLDNLAEHLFVLE

-523 YRGYLAERESEA
+523 YRDYLAERETEA
-535 AVESAEKEAKQAR
+535 ALEAEEKAAKAAR
-548 AAAKAAVAAPAP
+548 AAAKV
-560 APVAAAPKPSETP
+560 APVAAPTPPPAAAPA
-573 KRKATFAEK
+573 KRRASFAEK
-582 KEYETL
+582 KEFEQLEKDIAAL
-588 EKELEQLEIQK
+588 EKEKEQLVANLATGQGSR
-599 QELIGKLNSGT
+599 QDLIAWPARLQAVDK
-610 GSHQELADWA
+610 
-620 AQLKR
+620 
-625 TDADLD
+625 DLD
-631 TKGERWLELAE
+631 AKGERWLELSDFM
-642 LV
+642 

>member
-9 LSKNYA
+9 ISKNYA
-15 DRWLFR
+15 DRWLFQN
-21 DLNFGLLQGQRV
+21 LNFGLQQGQRL

-43 TTLMRILAGLEQP
+43 TTLLRVLAGLETP
-56 DTGLVSTRKGI
+56 DTGGVSRRQGI
-67 RVTYLGQQPVFD
+67 RVTYLGQQPEFD
-79 ESLTVEE
+79 ERLSVEE

-99 KEYEHVVNDPDH
+99 KDYEHVVNDPDH
-111 KSDDLQR
+111 KPDDLQR

-125 LNAWDYEA
+125 LQAWDYES
-133 QVQQILSRLGILG
+133 QVQQILGKLGILG

-187 LATIEWLENR
+187 LSTIEWLENR
-197 LSSPSLTLLMVTHDR
+197 LNSPSLTLLMVTHDR
-212 YFLDS
+212 YFLDK
-217 VANEIVELDKGQMYR
+217 VANEIVELDKGTMYR

-266 EWMRRMPQAR
+266 DWMRRMPQAR

-297 LSKQQVELSVKT
+297 LSRQQLELSVKT
-309 TRQGGKIIEASHLNK
+309 TRQGGKIIEASHLDK
-324 KFGDNVVL
+324 RFGDKVVL

-366 QPDSGTIEVGQ
+366 APDSGTIDIGQ

-406 IVELANGDVLTA
+406 VVELANGDVLTA
-418 SQFLSLF
+418 SQFLTLF

-434 MVSKL
+434 LVSKL

-453 IKNPNFLILDE
+453 VRNPNFLILDE

-482 HFGGCLIIVSHDRY
+482 NFTGCLLIVSHDRY
-496 FLDQLADHLFVLE
+496 FLDHLAEHLFVLE

-523 YRGYLAERESEA
+523 YRDYLAERDTEA
-535 AVESAEKEAKQAR
+535 ALEAEERAAKAAR
-548 AAAKAAVAAPAP
+548 AAAKTAVAAPAV
-560 APVAAAPKPSETP
+560 PVAVLAAPPARRAS
-573 KRKATFAEK
+573 FAEK
-582 KEYETL
+582 KELADL
-588 EKELEQLEIQK
+588 EKTLAALEAERQQLTE
-599 QELIGKLNSGT
+599 KLNAGQ
-610 GSHQELADWA
+610 GSPADFA
-620 AQLKR
+620 AWGARLQAAAR
-625 TDADLD
+625 EAEAAE
-631 TKGERWLELAE
+631 GRWLELS
-642 LV
+642 V

>member
-9 LSKNYA
+9 ISKNYA
-15 DRWLFR
+15 DRWLFK
-21 DLNFGLLQGQRV
+21 DLNFGLQQGQRI

-43 TTLMRILAGLEQP
+43 TTLMRVLAGLENP
-56 DTGLVSTRKGI
+56 DTGSVSRRQGI

-86 TIFASQNDTLRAI
+86 TIFASQNDTLRAV
-99 KEYEHVVNDPDH
+99 KAYEHVVNDPHADP
-111 KSDDLQR
+111 DELQK
-118 VLERMDA
+118 VMERMDA
-125 LNAWDYEA
+125 LNAWDYES
-133 QVQQILSRLGILG
+133 QVQQILGKLGILG
-146 ELLTRNVSQLS
+146 ELLQRNVSKLS

-197 LSSPSLTLLMVTHDR
+197 LNSPSLTLLMVTHDR
-212 YFLDS
+212 YFLDK
-217 VANEIVELDKGQMYR
+217 VANEIVELDKGSMYR

-276 GTKQKARIDAFYITK
+276 GTKQKARIDAFYVTK

-297 LSKQQVELSVKT
+297 LSKQQLELSVKT
-309 TRQGGKIIEASHLNK
+309 TRQGGKIIEADHLSK
-324 KFGDNVVL
+324 RFGDKVVL

-366 QPDSGTIEVGQ
+366 KPDSGQIDVGQ

-406 IVELANGDVLTA
+406 VVELANGDVLTA
-418 SQFLSLF
+418 SQFLTLF

-434 MVSKL
+434 LVSKL

-453 IKNPNFLILDE
+453 VKNPNFLILDE

-469 DLGTLNILEDFLL
+469 DLSTLNILEDFLL
-482 HFGGCLIIVSHDRY
+482 HFAGCLLIVSHDRY
-496 FLDQLADHLFVLE
+496 FLDNLAEHLFVLE

-523 YRGYLAERESEA
+523 YRDYLAEREVEA
-535 AVESAEKEAKQAR
+535 ALEAEEKAAKAAR
-548 AAAKAAVAAPAP
+548 AAAKVAAAAPVVAAPLAPAP
-560 APVAAAPKPSETP
+560 AK
-573 KRKATFAEK
+573 KRASYAEK
-582 KEYETL
+582 REY
-588 EKELEQLEIQK
+588 EQLEKDLAALEAEK
-599 QELIGKLNSGT
+599 QQLTDKLNAGQ
-610 GSHQELADWA
+610 GSHQDLGAWA
-620 AQLKR
+620 ARLQALG
-625 TDADLD
+625 AELD
-631 TKGERWLELAE
+631 EKGLRWLELAE

>member
-9 LSKNYA
+9 VSKNYA
-15 DRWLFR
+15 DRWLFQN
-21 DLNFGLLQGQRV
+21 LNFGLQQGQRI

-43 TTLMRILAGLEQP
+43 TTLMKVLAGLENP
-56 DTGLVSTRKGI
+56 DTGLVTRRQGI

-86 TIFASQNDTLRAI
+86 TIFASQNDTLRAV
-99 KEYEHVVNDPDH
+99 KDYEHVVNDPNHDP
-111 KSDDLQR
+111 DDLQR
-118 VLERMDA
+118 VMERMDA
-125 LNAWDYEA
+125 LNAWDYES
-133 QVQQILSRLGILG
+133 QVQQILGKLGILG
-146 ELLTRNVSQLS
+146 ELLQRNVSKLS

-197 LSSPSLTLLMVTHDR
+197 LNSPSLTLLMVTHDR
-212 YFLDS
+212 YFLDK

-266 EWMRRMPQAR
+266 DWMRRMPQAR
-276 GTKQKARIDAFYITK
+276 GTKQKARIDAFYVTK

-297 LSKQQVELSVKT
+297 LSKQQLELSVKT
-309 TRQGGKIIEASHLNK
+309 TRQGGKIIEADGISK
-324 KFGDNVVL
+324 RFGDKVVL

-366 QPDSGTIEVGQ
+366 KPDSGQVDVGQ

-406 IVELANGDVLTA
+406 VVELANGDVLTA
-418 SQFLSLF
+418 SQFLTLF

-434 MVSKL
+434 LVSKL

-453 IKNPNFLILDE
+453 VKNPNFLILDE

-482 HFGGCLIIVSHDRY
+482 HFSGCLLIVSHDRY
-496 FLDQLADHLFVLE
+496 FLDNLAEHLFVLE
-509 PGGAVLNFPGNYTD
+509 PGGRVLNFPGNYTD
-523 YRGYLAERESEA
+523 YRDYLAERETEA
-535 AVESAEKEAKQAR
+535 ALEAEEKAAKAAR
-548 AAAKAAVAAPAP
+548 AAAKVAPAAAPTPAPAAPA
-560 APVAAAPKPSETP
+560 
-573 KRKATFAEK
+573 KRRASFAEK
-582 KEYETL
+582 KEF
-588 EKELEQLEIQK
+588 EQLEKDIAALEAEKEQLVANLATG
-599 QELIGKLNSGT
+599 QGSRQDLIAWPARLQAVDK
-610 GSHQELADWA
+610 
-620 AQLKR
+620 
-625 TDADLD
+625 DLD
-631 TKGERWLELAE
+631 AKGERWLELSDFI
-642 LV
+642 

>member
-9 LSKNYA
+9 ISKNYA
-15 DRWLFR
+15 DRWLFQN
-21 DLNFGLLQGQRV
+21 LNFGLQLGQRI

-43 TTLMRILAGLEQP
+43 TTLMRVLAGLENP
-56 DTGLVSTRKGI
+56 DTGLVTRRQGI

-86 TIFASQNDTLRAI
+86 TIFASQNDTLRAV
-99 KEYEHVVNDPDH
+99 KDYEHVVNDPNHDP
-111 KSDDLQR
+111 DDLQR
-118 VLERMDA
+118 VMERMDA
-125 LNAWDYEA
+125 LNAWDYES
-133 QVQQILSRLGILG
+133 QVQQILGKLGILG
-146 ELLTRNVSQLS
+146 ELLTRNVSKLS

-197 LSSPSLTLLMVTHDR
+197 LNSPSLTLLMVTHDR
-212 YFLDS
+212 YFLDK

-291 EKASTN
+291 DKASTN
-297 LSKQQVELSVKT
+297 LSKQQLELSVKT
-309 TRQGGKIIEASHLNK
+309 TRQGGKIIEAEHLNK
-324 KFGDNVVL
+324 KFGDKVVL

-366 QPDSGTIEVGQ
+366 KPDSGTVDVGQ

-406 IVELANGDVLTA
+406 VVELANGDVLTA
-418 SQFLSLF
+418 SQFLTLF

-434 MVSKL
+434 LVSKL

-453 IKNPNFLILDE
+453 VKNPNFLILDE

-482 HFGGCLIIVSHDRY
+482 HFSGCLLIVSHDRY
-496 FLDQLADHLFVLE
+496 FLDNLAEHLFVLE

-523 YRGYLAERESEA
+523 YRDYLADRDTEA
-535 AVESAEKEAKQAR
+535 ALEAEEKAAKAAR
-548 AAAKAAVAAPAP
+548 AAAKAAAALPAAPAP
-560 APVAAAPKPSETP
+560 AAAAAPP
-573 KRKATFAEK
+573 KRRASFAEK
-582 KEYETL
+582 KEF
-588 EKELEQLEIQK
+588 EQLEKDIASLE
-599 QELIGKLNSGT
+599 QEKETLVAHLATGQGSRQDLIAWPARLQVVDK
-610 GSHQELADWA
+610 EL
-620 AQLKR
+620 
-625 TDADLD
+625 DA
-631 TKGERWLELAE
+631 KGERWLELSD

>member
-15 DRWLFR
+15 DRWLFK

-79 ESLTVEE
+79 ETMTVEE
-86 TIFASQNDTLRAI
+86 TIFASQNDTLKAI

-111 KSDDLQR
+111 KADDLQR
-118 VLERMDA
+118 VLERMDS

-146 ELLTRNVSQLS
+146 ELLTRNVSKLS

-297 LSKQQVELSVKT
+297 LSKQNVELSVKT

-324 KFGDNVVL
+324 AFGDNVVL

-406 IVELANGDVLTA
+406 VVELANGDVLTA

-434 MVSKL
+434 LVSKL

-482 HFGGCLIIVSHDRY
+482 HFSGCLLIVSHDRY
-496 FLDQLADHLFVLE
+496 FLDQLAEHLFVLE

-523 YRGYLAERESEA
+523 YREYLAERETEA
-535 AVESAEKEAKQAR
+535 TLLEEEK
-548 AAAKAAVAAPAP
+548 AAKAARAEAKAEAAKPAPVAAPAP
-560 APVAAAPKPSETP
+560 AAAPKRRASY
-573 KRKATFAEK
+573 AEK
-582 KEYETL
+582 KEYEQLEKDMAALETEKQQLTAKLNGGSADEFATWGARLGTL
-588 EKELEQLEIQK
+588 TQELEEKEL
-599 QELIGKLNSGT
+599 
-610 GSHQELADWA
+610 
-620 AQLKR
+620 
-625 TDADLD
+625 
-631 TKGERWLELAE
+631 RWLELAE